1 MQDNLAQGGGVQVFK
16 DDKKVTGENVIQ
28 DENTAVVQNNDPENP
43 GVVVEGGETVV
54 PPAANPALLA
64 MIDSYNPQNIMTDA
78 AADIAREQAVLM
90 QSRDMITAE
99 QNAIASRA
107 NIERNATQGQRQA
120 LLGEYSTQQ
129 TIEKMGWTGG
139 YRTDADTQMSYLKAS
154 IGADLYGQMEL
165 QRLGYETALEQARLN
180 YSLNNIQLAN
190 DYMNQQW
197 QIEFQRANITG
208 ELISPIDR
216 ENVNQFKA
224 AQTIITSEDGTY
236 SAEEVAKA
244 QQVYNQLLEWY
255 GGEGVGQEGLN
266 ALYEI
271 ANLTRNAQQFE
282 MNQAQLDQIELNMT
296 LSVQS
301 AVREIKADGEIPI
314 VERNE
319 EGNVTNVYGI
329 SPTSTTAE
337 DIAKIEQYY
346 NENPLEFVSLIE
358 NYERYQVNQYLAALD
373 AGTYTGTYEGFLE
386 TYGSDQALELYERF
400 ADAAGYE
407 EAFPDPFNGEYRK
420 TSGEQDQD
428 TSTTDYNALI
438 NNPSLTIAQRNTYAD
453 QFFREQGIDPK
464 LYSGTSS
471 RAKYNSYL
479 NVQDLIKNGADSEV
493 KIDDFYQSLASI
505 VLKDQGGADDKEAAA
520 KMNALY
526 RQILGDDIEFGF
538 IARPALAGAVIASNN
553 GFILTDREG
562 NDLSQADYNALP
574 EAQRKMLEDMGFIY
588 APGRNRYLFL
598 QDEASSFHKNYDAA
612 YRNKPFIN
620 GYNFS
625 GDISR
630 QELQEEKII
639 RSAIYHIL
647 KYQYDE
653 QQAAAN
659 VLNNFIPGVSP
670 EDIGA

>member
-1 MQDNLAQGGGVQVFK
+1 MQPNNPGQGGGVTVF
-16 DDKKVTGENVIQ
+16 
-28 DENTAVVQNNDPENP
+28 NNDQPVNTNTNIVDDATSLAQNP
-43 GVVVEGGETVV
+43 TEVPQVTEVSGGSEVT
-54 PPAANPALLA
+54 PPPVANPALLA
-64 MIDSYNPQNIMTDA
+64 MIDSYDPQNIMTDA

-107 NIERNATQGQRQA
+107 NIERNAAQGQRQA

-139 YRTDADTQMSYLKAS
+139 YRTDAETQMSYLKAS

-165 QRLGYETALEQARLN
+165 QRLGYETALEQARIN

-216 ENVNQFKA
+216 ENVNQFRA
-224 AQTIITSEDGTY
+224 AQTIITAEEGTY

-296 LSVQS
+296 LSVQA
-301 AVREIKADGEIPI
+301 AVGEIKADGEIPI

-319 EGNVTNVYGI
+319 AGDVTNVYGI
-329 SPTSTTAE
+329 SPTSTTTE
-337 DIAKIEQYY
+337 DIERIQQYY
-346 NENPLEFVSLIE
+346 QENPLEFISLVE
-358 NYERYQVNQYLAALD
+358 NYERYQVNQYLAALE
-373 AGTYTGTYEGFLE
+373 AETYTGTYEGFIRE
-386 TYGSDQALELYERF
+386 FGSDTALELYERY

-407 EAFPDPFNGEYRK
+407 EAFPDPFNGLYRK
-420 TSGEQDQD
+420 GNEEDDGGE
-428 TSTTDYNALI
+428 TSTQWDSLI
-438 NNPSLTIAQRNTYAD
+438 NDASLTIAERNNYAN
-453 QFFREQGIDPK
+453 QFFREQGINPT
-464 LYSGTSS
+464 LFAGTSS
-471 RAKYNSYL
+471 RAQYNSYL
-479 NVQDLIKNGADSEV
+479 TVQDFIKNGEDSDV
-493 KIDDFYQSLASI
+493 KINDLYQSLNSI
-505 VLKDQGGADDKEAAA
+505 ILRDQGGRDDKEIAG

-526 RQILGDDIEFGF
+526 QQVLGEDIEFGF
-538 IARPALAGAVIASNN
+538 IARQAAS
-553 GFILTDREG
+553 GFLGIGNSGMILTDREG
-562 NDLSQADYNALP
+562 NDMSQADFNALP
-574 EAQRKMLEDMGFIY
+574 EAQRKLLEDLGFSY
-588 APGRNRYLFL
+588 KTGRNRYLL
-598 QDEASSFHKNYDAA
+598 EIHDTNSFSENYNAA

-620 GYNFS
+620 GLRFS
-625 GDISR
+625 GGIDRI
-630 QELQEEKII
+630 ENMEERIVRASI
-639 RSAIYHIL
+639 FYL
-647 KYQYDE
+647 MEYNYNQN
-653 QQAAAN
+653 QTGQT
-659 VLNNFIPGVSP
+659 VVNNSVPPESP
-670 EDIGA
+670 LE